1 MEANTGPFRIRAG
14 KKILIYAILIF
25 LSIPALLPMLWM
37 ISTSFKSDAQV
48 FAVGGESA
56 PPVTLGSLIPNP
68 IDVSNYPKALEAVPF
83 HVYLRN
89 TIFLVL
95 ITILGAIASSAIVA
109 HGFARCNIPAKNV
122 LFLFMLST
130 MALPTQVTMVPTFS
144 LFSYLGWY
152 GTYLPL
158 IVPTF
163 FGIPYFIFL
172 LTQFMKSLPNDLYE
186 AGRVDGMSEWKLFL
200 MVTLPLSKP
209 ALATCALFQF
219 VWTWNDFL
227 GPLLYL
233 SNPNQYTVAY
243 GLQQFLS
250 RNGGQWTMLMAA
262 STIFVLP
269 VFFVFLLAQK
279 TFVQGIATTGGK
291 N

>member
-14 KKILIYAILIF
+14 KKILIYAILIL

-109 HGFARCNIPAKNV
+109 HGFARCNIPTKNV

-158 IVPTF
+158 IVPAF